1 MAGYL
6 TVIGIVW
13 FALSLPDGKK
23 QHQLYSYRSY
33 ARKFVNE
40 LATPKDLDELE
51 QRIQARR
58 AELNN

>member
-1 MAGYL
+1 MTKTSAAQREAIKKYNY
-6 TVIGIVW
+6 
-13 FALSLPDGKK
+13 AHKK